1 MVQTDLLICAALG
14 DHCMR
19 LSTHS
24 TSPKKLAIALLTGQA
39 LGPGHSDVVCTEE
52 PGDERKQEALR
63 DVTTM

>member
-1 MVQTDLLICAALG
+1 
-14 DHCMR
+14 MR